1 MLRHDDASQQQEQL
15 QLEDAPADQPARRQ
29 SHAPVA
35 LQVSPAGPPPVL
47 PRDATALLQH
57 PAAREAP
64 RSTPQQE
71 PLSLAMVST
80 VVGDDSDAGQ
90 PDLVTDGYRWES
102 VRWEDGMQSHQCP
115 LYNFAGADEASGSA
129 IVHVHNSSNGAVVG
143 NRQFECRSRG
153 LSSLRTMDSSQVARR
168 RDRNN
173 FPRQFGQGAKKLLC
187 LLACCS
193 YRPAVRP
200 AQNQGPRAANP

>member
-1 MLRHDDASQQQEQL
+1 MLLPTNPRADSRTHRSLCKCRRLDHPQFCPEMQPL
-15 QLEDAPADQPARRQ
+15 CCNTPLLE
-29 SHAPVA
+29 
-35 LQVSPAGPPPVL
+35 
-47 PRDATALLQH
+47 T
-57 PAAREAP
+57 EAP